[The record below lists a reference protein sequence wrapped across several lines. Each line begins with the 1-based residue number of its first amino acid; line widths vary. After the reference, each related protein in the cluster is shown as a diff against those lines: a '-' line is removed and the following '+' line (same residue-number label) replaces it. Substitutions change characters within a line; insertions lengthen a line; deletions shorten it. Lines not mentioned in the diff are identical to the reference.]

1 MALCIYGEKEKLDM
15 KLEVGKFYRTRGGR
29 KAEVVEWIDFS
40 KKYIVESG
48 GGGMWLVHWFGMQHD
63 YRFSHLDLIA
73 EWQDGTIRADEYGRA
88 PSVETT
94 RARILNTAK
103 EAVTKDRNDTHGNPE
118 DTFTDIAALWSAYLG
133 EQLQPYDVCNMMAL
147 LKIARA
153 KQNPKHDDNWIDIAG
168 YAACGAE
175 VGK

>member
-1 MALCIYGEKEKLDM
+1 M
-15 KLEVGKFYRTRGGR
+15 KLEVGKFYRTRDGR
-29 KAEVVEWIDFS
+29 KVEITLYDDKSGDYPIFGSDSVWRTNTGRDWPGQDSS
-40 KKYIVESG
+40 KDI
-48 GGGMWLVHWFGMQHD
+48 
-63 YRFSHLDLIA
+63 IA
-73 EWQDGTIRADEYGRA
+73 EWQDEPNCSCNAEHEGECSSAEIPHCE
-88 PSVETT
+88 PT

-118 DTFTDIAALWSAYLG
+118 DTFADIASLWSAYLG
-133 EQLQPYDVCNMMAL
+133 EQIQPYDVCNMMAL

-175 VGK
+175 VAG